1 MKKFAIL
8 AIVLLTTSCAVSEEA
23 VIDSETAPSTTL
35 QSQSPQGA
43 DNGEISLDPLDV
55 ESLET
60 TDEQDPADNP
70 GTTDQPTQENP
81 SRDDDGELEIEADQN
96 SEPNQSENDS
106 EAAPETTP
114 ETDVDPVDTAPPARE
129 TVNSYIDLLRVAPE
143 VTSGYDR
150 DLFRHWVDA
159 DGDGCHAR
167 EETLIA
173 ESVGSVSVSGDC
185 DISGT
190 WFSAFDGETTTN
202 PSNFDVDHLVPLKEA
217 WDSGANRWDS
227 DTRERFANDLGSPH
241 SLIAV
246 SRGSNRSKGAKD
258 PAEWMPPRQSYTCEY
273 IFTWTLVKI
282 RWSLTAD
289 QAEINALRAN
299 GGDCF
304 VDEMNFSSAVSE
316 AEIIAGNPP
325 EPEPTPE
332 PTPEADGELDPRFSF
347 CTEAKAAGYGPYVRG
362 VDPEYEWYRDGDS
375 DGTVCE

>member
-1 MKKFAIL
+1 MKKLAIL
-8 AIVLLTTSCAVSEEA
+8 AIVLLTTSCAVSDEPIE
-23 VIDSETAPSTTL
+23 APSE
-35 QSQSPQGA
+35 SSSSPSSDTG
-43 DNGEISLDPLDV
+43 ISLDPQGIGQGELP
-55 ESLET
+55 ET
-60 TDEQDPADNP
+60 AVGANEDEPGTDTEATTGTEQDTGN
-70 GTTDQPTQENP
+70 TQ
-81 SRDDDGELEIEADQN
+81 
-96 SEPNQSENDS
+96 
-106 EAAPETTP
+106 
-114 ETDVDPVDTAPPARE
+114 PVDSASLGRE
-129 TVNSYIDLLRVAPE
+129 TVNDYIDLLQVAPE

-173 ESVGSVSVSGDC
+173 ESVGPVSVTGDC

-246 SRGSNRSKGAKD
+246 SRGSNRSKGADD

-289 QAEINALRAN
+289 QAEINALRDN

-304 VDEMNFSSAVSE
+304 VDEMNFSPAVSQ
-316 AEIIAGNPP
+316 AEIVAGNPP

-332 PTPEADGELDPRFSF
+332 AEGELDPRFSF